1 MLTPDAHYLG
11 DGTRGRSALP
21 RPGASASTKSQGAR
35 RPFCAP
41 PANLPGAPRWPH
53 PLHAA
58 ATLSSGGASG
68 SRTALSL
75 SSFMLETPA
84 RRRRWRA
91 AQPPESSAAAGAG
104 SSAGRA
110 LTPLSRPRPARA
122 AHSSAA
128 ARRPHSSP
136 ATSPGPRP
144 HPAPQPPFHPGGARP
159 PSSNPGQLASFRRAP
174 GTSAHAH
181 SHSQGPGDPPMAR
194 FRQGGGAAK
203 VGRSGVDTRTVD

>member
-11 DGTRGRSALP
+11 AGTRGRSALP
-21 RPGASASTKSQGAR
+21 RPGASASTKGQGAR

-53 PLHAA
+53 PPHAA

-91 AQPPESSAAAGAG
+91 AQPPERAAQQGARG
-104 SSAGRA
+104 LHSAG
-110 LTPLSRPRPARA
+110 
-122 AHSSAA
+122 
-128 ARRPHSSP
+128 
-136 ATSPGPRP
+136 
-144 HPAPQPPFHPGGARP
+144 PAPPEQRTALQQLAGPTAARP
-159 PSSNPGQLASFRRAP
+159 PALDLGPTQRRSRPFTQAGRDRLPPTPAS
-174 GTSAHAH
+174 
-181 SHSQGPGDPPMAR
+181 
-194 FRQGGGAAK
+194 
-203 VGRSGVDTRTVD
+203 

>member
-11 DGTRGRSALP
+11 AGTRGRSALP
-21 RPGASASTKSQGAR
+21 RPGALASTKGQGAR

-53 PLHAA
+53 PPHAA

-91 AQPPESSAAAGAG
+91 AQPPERAAQQGARG
-104 SSAGRA
+104 LHSAG
-110 LTPLSRPRPARA
+110 PAPPEQRTA
-122 AHSSAA
+122 SSAA